1 MPLYQWHDYM
11 SFLRRHQFWFR
22 CMPGKP
28 RFTEDNAELFIN
40 YSQVGNET
48 IRHHSSLRHFECY
61 LTNVLIVSY
70 VSLFKTITSCCR
82 SSVMQIT
89 WEMWKVLNSFY
100 INLIQFKK
108 ASTLYIFLTYLGYR
122 ISKESISP
130 MDNKVDAITN
140 KPPPKEYVGDKV
152 ASEIF

>member
-1 MPLYQWHDYM
+1 
-11 SFLRRHQFWFR
+11 
-22 CMPGKP
+22 
-28 RFTEDNAELFIN
+28 
-40 YSQVGNET
+40 
-48 IRHHSSLRHFECY
+48 
-61 LTNVLIVSY
+61 
-70 VSLFKTITSCCR
+70 
-82 SSVMQIT
+82 MQIT

-152 ASEIF
+152 ASEIFYEIWVRFFKRAATATHCQIIE